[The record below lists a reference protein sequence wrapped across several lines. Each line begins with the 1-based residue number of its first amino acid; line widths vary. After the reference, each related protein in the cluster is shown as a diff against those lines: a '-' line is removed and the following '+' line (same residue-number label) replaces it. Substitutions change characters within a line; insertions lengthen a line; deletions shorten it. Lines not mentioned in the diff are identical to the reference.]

1 MFCERV
7 NIQNLRCDSLITLQI
22 LRIELSLAFVRRGY
36 LLKNF
41 KDTSCVFS
49 GSFLVRKIFFIF
61 RVPSSDPS
69 GRSVILTDLE
79 FQRIRV
85 GCRIFIHKFEKKFE
99 KDQ

>member
-7 NIQNLRCDSLITLQI
+7 NIQNLRYDSLITLQI
-22 LRIELSLAFVRRGY
+22 LRIELSLAFVTKGY
-36 LLKNF
+36 LLKNL

-49 GSFLVRKIFFIF
+49 GSCLVHEIFFIF

-85 GCRIFIHKFEKKFE
+85 GCSIFIHKFEKKLK